1 MDHRVSDLSKAQ
13 LCNLFADKIPRM
25 VKRLCGGFGQTL
37 DDRMQSAWTELIQYA
52 QTNQDLTVEVFIPRA
67 MSRVRGAVIDE
78 MREDDPLSRT
88 QRLQAKKISA
98 AAHAVSGRTGK
109 KATAKELAQELGLA
123 VSEVHDMIY
132 RLHTDVIIYSS
143 EQIEASEI
151 ESFTDSALDTLI
163 LEQSIQKLPDAIDT
177 LSERD
182 REVIELR
189 YYRGLTN
196 REIAR
201 HLNIGES
208 RATFLHQRG
217 VEKLRRVLLTA

>member
-37 DDRMQSAWTELIQYA
+37 DDRMQSAWIELIQYA

-67 MSRVRGAVIDE
+67 MARIRGAIIDE
-78 MREDDPLSRT
+78 MRADDPLSRT
-88 QRLQAKKISA
+88 QRVQAKKISA

-109 KATAKELAQELGLA
+109 KATAKELAQEMGLT

-143 EQIEASEI
+143 EQIEAAEI
-151 ESFTDSALDTLI
+151 ESFTDSALDALI
-163 LEQSIQKLPDAIDT
+163 LEQSIQKLLDAIET
-177 LSERD
+177 LSDRD

-196 REIAR
+196 REIAKQ
-201 HLNIGES
+201 LNIGES

-217 VEKLRRVLLTA
+217 VERLRKVLLPA

>member
-13 LCNLFADKIPRM
+13 LCDLFADKIPRM

-37 DDRMQSAWTELIQYA
+37 DDRMQSAWIELIQYA

-67 MSRVRGAVIDE
+67 MARIRGAVIDE
-78 MREDDPLSRT
+78 MRADDPLSRT
-88 QRLQAKKISA
+88 QRVRAKKISA
-98 AAHAVSGRTGK
+98 AADAVSGRTGK
-109 KATAKELAQELGLA
+109 KATAKELAQEMGLT
-123 VSEVHDMIY
+123 VGQVHDMIY

-143 EQIEASEI
+143 EQIEESEI
-151 ESFTDSALDTLI
+151 ESFTDSVLDALI
-163 LEQSIQKLPDAIDT
+163 LEQSIQKLLEAIET

-196 REIAR
+196 REIAKQ
-201 HLNIGES
+201 LDIGES

-217 VEKLRRVLLTA
+217 VEKLRKVLLPV